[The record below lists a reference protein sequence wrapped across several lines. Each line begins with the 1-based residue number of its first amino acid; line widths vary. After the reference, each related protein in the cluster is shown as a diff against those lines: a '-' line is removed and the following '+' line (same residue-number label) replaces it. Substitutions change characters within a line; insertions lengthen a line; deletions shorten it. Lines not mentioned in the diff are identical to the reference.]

1 MRLGTEPEQGG
12 LRDRHSEGMLPAARS
27 AVPFPMALAMRLPTV
42 NAAHPSCYN
51 ELLCWTLNK
60 CRLTRV
66 IKQAEGIRSSPCS
79 RHPIWLPSG
88 PITFQVSM
96 LDTVIKVLGRYPG
109 KQPCSA
115 LASYKRKAEKL
126 LIRAQTFHHTVAQS
140 FNLDSVL
147 GLAQL
152 RCNALSK
159 HGYFNMIPR
168 RRSTS
173 KQ

>member
-1 MRLGTEPEQGG
+1 
-12 LRDRHSEGMLPAARS
+12 
-27 AVPFPMALAMRLPTV
+27 
-42 NAAHPSCYN
+42 
-51 ELLCWTLNK
+51 
-60 CRLTRV
+60 
-66 IKQAEGIRSSPCS
+66 
-79 RHPIWLPSG
+79 
-88 PITFQVSM
+88 M

-159 HGYFNMIPR
+159 HGYFNIDT
-168 RRSTS
+168 TS
-173 KQ
+173 KVYLKTVRYALSLHSSSILTL